1 MALTSIAS
9 IIGTL
14 EMCWKIHELLIWFW
28 FYHCIEIVAICYSW
42 THMNMNA
49 KTDHA
54 HTYSHVMLLV
64 TGHFGWD
71 PPQVDAREDRDRDRD
86 FHLQLLTSS
95 FQVVVIILFWFSL
108 INIHPHTFC
117 VRESNTQ
124 WKMISTKRLLLQKG
138 QNMFLFFD

>member
-1 MALTSIAS
+1 MALTWIAS

-28 FYHCIEIVAICYSW
+28 FYHCIENVAICYSW

-49 KTDHA
+49 QTDHA
-54 HTYSHVMLLV
+54 NTYSHVMLLGGILV
-64 TGHFGWD
+64 GIFRKWTPENTD
-71 PPQVDAREDRDRDRD
+71 KDY

-108 INIHPHTFC
+108 INIHPHMFC
-117 VRESNTQ
+117 VRESNAQ
-124 WKMISTKRLLLQKG
+124 CPMKDDI
-138 QNMFLFFD
+138 D